1 MYILLIIC
9 FLELPL
15 TIFYGFLIIPI
26 VILDNY
32 PQYYK
37 TEPFKSTIMKSKL
50 FTLDYRDLLNGLLI
64 AFLAAFIDGIIKI
77 LGSGVA
83 FDWPHIQPVIIAGI
97 SAALAYLLKSLSTNS
112 RNQLFTKEPG

>member
-37 TEPFKSTIMKSKL
+37 TEPL
-50 FTLDYRDLLNGLLI
+50 QLI
-64 AFLAAFIDGIIKI
+64 Y
-77 LGSGVA
+77 
-83 FDWPHIQPVIIAGI
+83 IA
-97 SAALAYLLKSLSTNS
+97 
-112 RNQLFTKEPG
+112 